1 MRNVVGNFNYMK
13 AGVLAIQ
20 GSVVEHVR
28 ALERAGASEVIEV
41 RTCDEL
47 AEVDCLVMPGG
58 ESTTISKLMK
68 LEGLDKALAE
78 RNMPIFGTCAGA
90 ILLAQLGL
98 FDAEVERNAY
108 GRQLDSFE
116 ADVELPNEM
125 IGVSPEAKRGFIVED
140 AHKARLLHAV
150 FIRAPK
156 ILSVG
161 AGVKIL
167 AKYKSDIILCRQGN
181 ILVSTF
187 HPELTDDPRVHKYF
201 LDFRPK

>member
-90 ILLAQLGL
+90 ILLEQLGL

-116 ADVELPNEM
+116 ADIDWE
-125 IGVSPEAKRGFIVED
+125 GK
-140 AHKARLLHAV
+140 LLHAI

-161 AGVKIL
+161 AGERLEAFHIQFYPSFRLMPLIKRRPHQSSEFL
-167 AKYKSDIILCRQGN
+167 GLSPCR
-181 ILVSTF
+181 LM
-187 HPELTDDPRVHKYF
+187 
-201 LDFRPK
+201 

>member
-90 ILLAQLGL
+90 ILLEQLGL
-98 FDAEVERNAY
+98 FDRFDQVAVALFAEGRPDIASIVQCGGHDDFRSVAAQNTRLFLDTSNLLECGLTVHIRHHDVKADQVVRFTGGQRSACRFDGLPTVDRNVGY
-108 GRQLDSFE
+108 TVGHQ
-116 ADVELPNEM
+116 
-125 IGVSPEAKRGFIVED
+125 K
-140 AHKARLLHAV
+140 LLH
-150 FIRAPK
+150 
-156 ILSVG
+156 
-161 AGVKIL
+161 
-167 AKYKSDIILCRQGN
+167 
-181 ILVSTF
+181 
-187 HPELTDDPRVHKYF
+187 
-201 LDFRPK
+201 